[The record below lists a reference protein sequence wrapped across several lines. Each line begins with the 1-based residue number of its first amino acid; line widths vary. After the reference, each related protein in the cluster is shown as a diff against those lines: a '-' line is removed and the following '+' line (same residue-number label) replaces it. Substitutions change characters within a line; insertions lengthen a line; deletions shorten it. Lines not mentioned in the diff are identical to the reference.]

1 MNDKN
6 KILLEAGTNEFELME
21 FLING
26 ITYGIN
32 IAKIKEIIV
41 ATDVEPLPNSNEYI
55 EGIFKHRDT
64 IVPVLDLPSYLNL
77 DNTKHDR
84 DIFIVT
90 YFNNTNIA
98 FRVNSIEGIKR
109 VFWSDIKRNSDS
121 VYSNENNISTGV
133 LIFDQKIVTL
143 LDFEKILSDVSPSTR
158 IDINS
163 VSSSSEDIKNRDNIN
178 ILIAEDSLVLSESI
192 NNCLKKAGFKNI
204 HLCFDGQEAYD
215 YINNFEKDKV
225 LENISIIITDIE
237 MPRMDG
243 HRLVKFIKE
252 DEVLKNIPVII
263 FSSLINDSMYIKG
276 KELGADEQITKPE
289 ILNLVNSI
297 DFLVDKYNKKRSNL

>member
-1 MNDKN
+1 MNNKN
-6 KILLEAGTNEFELME
+6 KILLESGTNEFELIE
-21 FLING
+21 FLIND
-26 ITYGIN
+26 IAYGIN

-41 ATDVEPLPNSNEYI
+41 ATDVEHVPNSNKYI

-64 IVPVLDLPSYLNL
+64 IVPVLDLPAYLNL

-90 YFNNTNIA
+90 YFNNADMA

-109 VFWSDIKRNSDS
+109 VFWSDIKRNNDS
-121 VYSNENNISTGV
+121 VYSNDDDNISTGV
-133 LIFDQKIVTL
+133 LIFGKKIVTL

-163 VSSSSEDIKNRDNIN
+163 ISSSNEDTKHRENIN
-178 ILIAEDSLVLSESI
+178 ILVAEDSLVLSESI
-192 NNCLKKAGFKNI
+192 NNCLQKAGFKNI

-215 YINNFEKDKV
+215 YINNFDEEKV

-252 DEVLKNIPVII
+252 DDILKNIPVII

-297 DFLVDKYNKKRSNL
+297 DFLVDKYKNKKK